1 MAEPDAPTD
10 GQLPDA
16 TAAQRSARAD
26 GRGAPGGAALRSGG
40 PGVTPPDNTVLLRTD
55 GLTKHF
61 RIGGMFSRN
70 YLHAVDDV
78 SISIGERQI
87 VALAGE
93 SGSGKST
100 MARLLA
106 KLYQPTS
113 GEIYFQGKP
122 LSAVRSRRDV
132 LRYRGDVPMVFQDPF
147 ASFNPVYRVS
157 HGMQRCLKLHRGEL
171 SARQRQEEAE
181 RVFEAVGLTPAA
193 DVLQR
198 FPHELSGGQRQRVG
212 FAQALALRPKL
223 ILADEPV
230 SMLDVSIRI
239 GLLNLMAQLRD
250 EQGVSILYITHDI
263 ASARYVADRLIIMY
277 AGRVAE
283 QGPTEEV
290 LASPKHP
297 YTQLL
302 LSAVPDPRAPLG
314 VGAETDRGEP
324 PRVID
329 PAPGCRF
336 RWRCPLAIDE
346 CHRVTPELS
355 ELAPDHEAAC
365 HVARSGAEV
374 KAFG

>member
-1 MAEPDAPTD
+1 MTD
-10 GQLPDA
+10 PAGIA
-16 TAAQRSARAD
+16 
-26 GRGAPGGAALRSGG
+26 GGSGG
-40 PGVTPPDNTVLLRTD
+40 SSPRASTVLRTD

-61 RIGGMFSRN
+61 KIGGALARHT
-70 YLHAVDDV
+70 LHAVDDV

-100 MARLLA
+100 IARLLA
-106 KLYQPTS
+106 RLYKPTG
-113 GEIYFQGKP
+113 GEIYFQGRP
-122 LSAVRSRRDV
+122 LSAIRSRRDV

-147 ASFNPVYRVS
+147 SSINPVFRVS
-157 HGMQRCLKLHRGEL
+157 HGVLRCLKLHRPEL
-171 SARQRQEEAE
+171 SAQQRRAAAE
-181 RVFEAVGLTPAA
+181 QVFEAVGLTPAA
-193 DVLQR
+193 EALQR

-239 GLLNLMAQLRD
+239 GLLNLMTQLRD
-250 EQGVSILYITHDI
+250 EQQVSILYITHDI

-277 AGRVAE
+277 AGRIAE
-283 QGPTEEV
+283 QGPSEEV
-290 LASPKHP
+290 LASPRHP

-302 LSAVPDPRAPLG
+302 LSAVPDPRAPLA
-314 VGAETDRGEP
+314 VGADTDRGEP

-329 PAPGCRF
+329 PTPGCRF

-346 CHRVTPELS
+346 CHQVTPELTR
-355 ELAPDHEAAC
+355 LAPGHDAAC

-374 KAFG
+374 RAFG